1 MAIFFILCGF
11 FIVQFR
17 KKNEKIILLTQKLE
31 SNNLSK
37 ISIQNQQSFKAN
49 LTEAEN
55 KLLSLLIKNSTEGL
69 MTSVIQMNQVM
80 DIEKKPIKI
89 QNNLRAAMVLM
100 ISKKFMVYSG
110 TQDELL
116 EKRRTEFDK
125 RFFEYTIQ
133 RKYLSK
139 IK

>member
-1 MAIFFILCGF
+1 M
-11 FIVQFR
+11 
-17 KKNEKIILLTQKLE
+17 
-31 SNNLSK
+31 
-37 ISIQNQQSFKAN
+37 
-49 LTEAEN
+49 
-55 KLLSLLIKNSTEGL
+55 EGL
-69 MTSVIQMNQVM
+69 MTSVNQMNQVM
-80 DIEKKPIKI
+80 QIEKKSIKI
-89 QNNLRAAMVLM
+89 QNNLRASMVLM
-100 ISKKFMVYSG
+100 INKKFMVYSG

>member
-1 MAIFFILCGF
+1 MG
-11 FIVQFR
+11 
-17 KKNEKIILLTQKLE
+17 EKIKMLSLKLE
-31 SNNLSK
+31 SNKDSKNL
-37 ISIQNQQSFKAN
+37 IQNQQSFKAN

-55 KLLSLLIKNSTEGL
+55 NLLALLIKNSMEEM
-69 MTSVIQMNQVM
+69 MTSVNQMNQVM

-100 ISKKFMVYSG
+100 INKKFMVYSG

-125 RFFEYTIQ
+125 RFFEYAVQ
-133 RKYLSK
+133 RKFLSK

>member
-100 ISKKFMVYSG
+100 INKKFMVYSG

>member
-1 MAIFFILCGF
+1 M
-11 FIVQFR
+11 
-17 KKNEKIILLTQKLE
+17 NEKIKILSLKLE
-31 SNNLSK
+31 SNKESK
-37 ISIQNQQSFKAN
+37 ISIQNQQSFKSN

-55 KLLSLLIKNSTEGL
+55 KLLALITNNSMEGL
-69 MTSVIQMNQVM
+69 MTSVNQMNQVM

-100 ISKKFMVYSG
+100 INKKFMVYSG

-116 EKRRTEFDK
+116 EKHRTEFDK
-125 RFFEYTIQ
+125 RFFEYAVK
-133 RKYLSK
+133 RKLLSK